1 MKLLAILISVI
12 FVAGCGS
19 IRGITRVAYF
29 EPVPANECV
38 IASAKS
44 IEGLTEIKYATESG
58 GRPLTLHG
66 IEKENI
72 IHRYWYT
79 YKDIKNDFYFVES
92 YNGKVEFRHGY
103 GCLNCYPP
111 QEVIDTIYPFIIKME
126 NQLQD
131 QCGVSSLASG
141 VQEFCSGVKCPSA

>member
-1 MKLLAILISVI
+1 MKLVVILILAVFAI
-12 FVAGCGS
+12 GCET
-19 IRGITRVAYF
+19 IRGVTRVAYF

-38 IASAKS
+38 ITSAKS
-44 IEGLTEIKYATESG
+44 IEGLTEIEYVTESG

-66 IEKENI
+66 IEKTNV

-79 YKDIKNDFYFVES
+79 YKGIENDFYFVES
-92 YNGKVEFRHGY
+92 YNGEVEFRHGY

-111 QEVIDTIYPFIIKME
+111 QEAIDTIYPFIIEME
-126 NQLQD
+126 NRLQE

-141 VQEFCSGVKCPSA
+141 VQEFCSGVKCPNA